1 MPDGICEAGY
11 VLDGSACGSWLDADG
26 NEPQGGTFLGT
37 DEQMI
42 DAGYTCDSSCVQI
55 DHYHRSYEDA
65 AACADITAHYTH
77 STNCCEPPPP
87 SPPSPPSLPAPPSPP
102 RCDVAHCQA
111 KVRCLSPSP
120 TLNTLV
126 LRSTA
131 LRPALTATPG
141 RRPQLGDH
149 VQS

>member
-65 AACADITAHYTH
+65 AACADITTHYTH
-77 STNCCEPPPP
+77 STNCC
-87 SPPSPPSLPAPPSPP
+87 
-102 RCDVAHCQA
+102 V
-111 KVRCLSPSP
+111 SPSP
-120 TLNTLV
+120 VARQRLAQLV
-126 LRSTA
+126 GAAAERVGKTVAAAFARCSVLA
-131 LRPALTATPG
+131 G
-141 RRPQLGDH
+141 RL
-149 VQS
+149 